1 MAAEAQIPPYGSSR
15 RLRAGRAAAAG
26 EGRGGD
32 GSELGFAARG
42 GVVVLGGGRMM
53 VGGCFRKSCSG
64 ASVK

>member
-42 GVVVLGGGRMM
+42 GMGVLGGG
-53 VGGCFRKSCSG
+53 VGWWEGVFAKVAQGRL
-64 ASVK
+64 